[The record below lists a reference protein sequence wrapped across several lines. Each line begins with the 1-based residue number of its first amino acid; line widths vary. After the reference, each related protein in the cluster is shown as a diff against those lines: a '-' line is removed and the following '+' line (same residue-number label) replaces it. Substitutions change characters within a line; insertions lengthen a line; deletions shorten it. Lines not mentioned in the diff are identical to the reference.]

1 MTPFTAQ
8 VNPTPSHCASQPDPF
23 THTHTHTHTHTQSTS
38 QPDPFP
44 HTHTHSTSQPDSPHI
59 TSQRDPHQCTKFPTW
74 RGSILT
80 SSQLLRQRPV
90 SVKERS
96 GQALSLADLVQQV
109 QQERLVPS
117 LLQHVTMMVSHQ
129 AEHIWWQW
137 NVSVKMKTF
146 FYPKRFQNEPSFPTM
161 SSVTAIKS

>member
-8 VNPTPSHCASQPDPF
+8 VNLTPSHCASQPDPF
-23 THTHTHTHTHTQSTS
+23 THTHTQYKSTWPLPAHTHTHTHTQ
-38 QPDPFP
+38 
-44 HTHTHSTSQPDSPHI
+44 STSQPDSPHI

-80 SSQLLRQRPV
+80 GSQLLCQRPV
-90 SVKERS
+90 SGKEGS
-96 GQALSLADLVQQV
+96 GRALSLADLVQQV

-129 AEHIWWQW
+129 AEHIWCQCQ
-137 NVSVKMKTF
+137 NEFF
-146 FYPKRFQNEPSFPTM
+146 FYPKRFQN
-161 SSVTAIKS
+161 